1 MPKTNRCLVRLVWAL
16 LCVGSLVDGRSEALV
31 GGAPQYTP
39 DVFNTENRVVST
51 ITRIVRN
58 VFQQYSFVFLPNQQ
72 QSDPPLSTGILLT
85 TKSIGTD
92 TPVATDR
99 ARPVDP
105 LGHNAGDDAS
115 SKVRTIFFEV
125 VGACIGIATLCIA
138 ILALKRMPKRP
149 PLGCN
154 HRQPLQ
160 HPELG
165 PTPIQDAPAEL
176 DAVETAVEMQCE
188 EPAIPGFNV

>member
-1 MPKTNRCLVRLVWAL
+1 MTRA
-16 LCVGSLVDGRSEALV
+16 EALDTTFMTTTTAAPSRV
-31 GGAPQYTP
+31 TLTGSPEAYLSYGEVATAVDTVNVASVIATNTKTTDGGVQPKADKARPA
-39 DVFNTENRVVST
+39 D
-51 ITRIVRN
+51 
-58 VFQQYSFVFLPNQQ
+58 
-72 QSDPPLSTGILLT
+72 PLS
-85 TKSIGTD
+85 
-92 TPVATDR
+92 
-99 ARPVDP
+99 
-105 LGHNAGDDAS
+105 HNTGDDAS